1 MSIKTTT
8 LHEKRQDLTRG
19 LILDGA
25 FALLKEGAVPELTVR
40 AVAQHAG
47 MSERTVFRYF
57 PARDALLDA
66 VADYLRAH
74 MATPALQVTL
84 DGLLAA
90 PGVLYRAFEERA
102 DHTRA
107 ALHPDLV
114 GRVRSQQADVRWKAV
129 HGLLESIAPQAGAA
143 QRRIAA
149 ANVCYH
155 LTASSWNYYR
165 TAFGFGLEESIACA
179 ETAVSQALQGLGAAP
194 GKAA

>member
-1 MSIKTTT
+1 MSKKTTT
-8 LHEKRQDLTRG
+8 LNEKRQDMTRG

-25 FALLKEGAVPELTVR
+25 FALLKEGAIRELTVR

-66 VADYLRAH
+66 VADYLREH
-74 MATPALQVTL
+74 MATPALPGTL
-84 DGLLAA
+84 EGLLAA
-90 PGVLYRAFEERA
+90 PGVLYRSFEERA

-114 GRVRSQQADVRWKAV
+114 GRVRSQQADIRWKAV
-129 HGLLESIAPQAGAA
+129 HGLLEAIAPQAKEA

-149 ANVCYH
+149 ANICYH

-165 TAFGFGLEESIACA
+165 TAFGFGLDESIACA
-179 ETAVSQALQGLGAAP
+179 ETALRQALQGIGDAP
-194 GKAA
+194 GKAD

>member
-1 MSIKTTT
+1 MHKKTTT
-8 LHEKRQDLTRG
+8 LNEKRQDLTRG

-25 FALLKEGAVPELTVR
+25 FALLKDGAIRELTVR

-66 VADYLRAH
+66 VAEYLREH
-74 MATPALQVTL
+74 MATPALPGTL
-84 DGLLAA
+84 EGLLAA

-114 GRVRSQQADVRWKAV
+114 GRVRSLQAGARWEAV
-129 HGLLESIAPQAGAA
+129 HGLLESIAPQAGEA

-149 ANVCYH
+149 ANICYH
-155 LTASSWNYYR
+155 LTASSWHYYR
-165 TAFGFGLEESIACA
+165 TAFGFGLDESIACA
-179 ETAVSQALQGLGAAP
+179 ETALRQSLQEIGEAP
-194 GKAA
+194 GRTA

>member
-1 MSIKTTT
+1 MSKKTTT
-8 LHEKRQDLTRG
+8 LNEKRQDMTRG

-25 FALLKEGAVPELTVR
+25 FALLKEGEIRELTVR

-57 PARDALLDA
+57 PTRDALLDA
-66 VADYLRAH
+66 VAVYLREH
-74 MATPALQVTL
+74 MATPSLTGTL
-84 DGLLAA
+84 EGLLAA
-90 PGVLYRAFEERA
+90 PALLYRAFEESA

-114 GRVRSQQADVRWKAV
+114 GRVRSLQADARWKAV
-129 HGLLESIAPQAGAA
+129 HGLLESIAPRAGEA

-149 ANVCYH
+149 ANICYH

-165 TAFGFGLEESIACA
+165 TAFGFGLEECIACA
-179 ETAVSQALQGLGAAP
+179 DTAVRQALEGIGETPVNA
-194 GKAA
+194 G